1 MTKLNEPGRGP
12 AGELRSITAS
22 DGVKLQYEVVGAGPP
37 LVLLHGGFA
46 GRFTFSRQKTLAE
59 RYLLIIPS
67 SRGHDGTDSTLPVE
81 YGFDSSEVADL
92 CAVLD
97 AETIEQAHFIAHSSG
112 GATAF
117 AFARRYPNR
126 VKRLILIEPTLLALL
141 PPAIHR
147 ETVRAFEDVVRIAQR
162 EGDAAALRAAIA
174 WSGGEA
180 WSRLDDATQ
189 QARLQSMAP
198 LAPIT
203 GPHAGGLLAFR
214 VTDDDVRSLRPRT
227 LLLYGTNSF
236 DFEPAIAQ
244 RFRELRPDLLLMT
257 IDGAGHNLHRERP
270 DIVNPAIADFLA
282 S

>member
-1 MTKLNEPGRGP
+1 MMAPIARSP
-12 AGELRSITAS
+12 SITAS
-22 DGVKLQYEVVGAGPP
+22 
-37 LVLLHGGFA
+37 
-46 GRFTFSRQKTLAE
+46 T
-59 RYLLIIPS
+59 
-67 SRGHDGTDSTLPVE
+67 
-81 YGFDSSEVADL
+81 SSEVADL

-126 VKRLILIEPTLLALL
+126 VKRLVLIEPTLLALL
-141 PPAIHR
+141 PPPIR
-147 ETVRAFEDVVRIAQR
+147 QETVREFEDVVRIAER

-174 WSGGEA
+174 WSGGAA

-189 QARLQSMAP
+189 QARLASMAP

-203 GPHAGGLLAFR
+203 GPHVGGLLAFH
-214 VTDDDVRSLRPRT
+214 VTDDDVRGLRPPT
-227 LLLYGTNSF
+227 LLLYGTKSF

-244 RFRELRPDLLLMT
+244 RFRELRPDLRLTT
-257 IDGAGHNLHRERP
+257 IEGAGHNLHRERP
-270 DIVNPAIADFLA
+270 DIVNAAIADFLA